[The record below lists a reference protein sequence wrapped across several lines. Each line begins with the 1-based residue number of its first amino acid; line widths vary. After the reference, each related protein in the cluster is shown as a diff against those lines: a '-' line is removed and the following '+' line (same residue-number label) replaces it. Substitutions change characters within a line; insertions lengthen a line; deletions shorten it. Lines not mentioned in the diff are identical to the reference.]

1 MTDLEAFS
9 AATTA
14 HLARVI
20 EVNARALADVAA
32 LVIDVAGR
40 KGLLYTA
47 GAGHSLSGVIET
59 FFRAGGFAFVRPL
72 WHPDLLPLRGAER
85 STAAERRPGLGREVV
100 AASSL
105 EARDAVVV
113 FSNSGVNPYPIEV
126 AQGAREGGAR
136 VVAITSRTAS
146 DAAPLRAGTRLHEIA
161 DLVLDT
167 MVPPG
172 DATWPAAAPVTA
184 PLSTLTN
191 AMLWNAVL
199 VLAHEADPNLPM
211 WRSANVSDSGDGNDR
226 IAEAFAP
233 RVPEIRMGQIA
244 VESS

>member
-172 DATWPAAAPVTA
+172 DATWPAPAPVTA

-199 VLAHEADPNLPM
+199 VLAHEADPNLPV

>member
-1 MTDLEAFS
+1 M
-9 AATTA
+9 
-14 HLARVI
+14 
-20 EVNARALADVAA
+20 RAL
-32 LVIDVAGR
+32 
-40 KGLLYTA
+40 
-47 GAGHSLSGVIET
+47 
-59 FFRAGGFAFVRPL
+59 P
-72 WHPDLLPLRGAER
+72 
-85 STAAERRPGLGREVV
+85 
-100 AASSL
+100 
-105 EARDAVVV
+105 
-113 FSNSGVNPYPIEV
+113 
-126 AQGAREGGAR
+126 
-136 VVAITSRTAS
+136 ITSRTAS
-146 DAAPLRAGTRLHEIA
+146 DVAPLRVGVRLYEVV

-199 VLAHEADPNLPM
+199 VLAHEADPDLPV

-226 IAEAFAP
+226 IAEAFAA

>member
-1 MTDLEAFS
+1 MTDLEKFAT
-9 AATTA
+9 ATTE
-14 HLARVI
+14 HLARVVD
-20 EVNARALADVAA
+20 VNAIAIADVAA
-32 LVIDVAGR
+32 LVTDVAGR

-59 FFRAGGFAFVRPL
+59 FFRAGGLAFVRPL
-72 WHPDLLPLRGAER
+72 WHPDVLPLRGAGR
-85 STAAERRPGLGREVV
+85 STAAERTPGLGRDVV

-105 EARDAVVV
+105 RANDALVV
-113 FSNSGVNPYPIEV
+113 FSNSGVNYYPIEV
-126 AQGAREGGAR
+126 AQAARDRGAR

-146 DAAPLRAGTRLHEIA
+146 DAAPLRAGVRLHQIA

-167 MVPPG
+167 MVPTG
-172 DATWPAAAPVTA
+172 DATWPADAPVTA

-199 VLAHEADPNLPM
+199 VLAHEGDPDLPV
-211 WRSANVSDSGDGNDR
+211 WRSANVSDFGDGNDC
-226 IAEAFAP
+226 IAEEFAA
-233 RVPEIRMGQIA
+233 RVPEIRMGQMA

>member
-1 MTDLEAFS
+1 MTDLETFS

-136 VVAITSRTAS
+136 VVAISSRTAS
-146 DAAPLRAGTRLHEIA
+146 DAAPLRAGARLHEIA

-199 VLAHEADPNLPM
+199 VLAHEADPDLPV

>member
-1 MTDLEAFS
+1 MTDLEEFS
-9 AATTA
+9 TATTA
-14 HLARVI
+14 HLARVVA
-20 EVNARALADVAA
+20 VNTGALAEVAA
-32 LVIDVAGR
+32 LITEVADRQGV
-40 KGLLYTA
+40 LYSV

-59 FFRAGGFAFVRPL
+59 FFRAGGLAFVRPL

-85 STAAERRPGLGREVV
+85 STAAERTPGLGREVV

-105 EARDAVVV
+105 DARDAVVV

-126 AQGAREGGAR
+126 AQGARERGAR
-136 VVAITSRTAS
+136 VIAITSRAAS
-146 DAAPLRAGTRLHEIA
+146 DAAPLRAGVRLHQVA

-199 VLAHEADPNLPM
+199 VLAYEADPDLPM
-211 WRSANVSDSGDGNDR
+211 WRSANVSDPGDGNDW
-226 IAEAFAP
+226 IAEAFAA
-233 RVPEIRMGQIA
+233 RIPEIRMGQIA

>member
-1 MTDLEAFS
+1 MTDLETFS

-136 VVAITSRTAS
+136 VVAITSRKAS
-146 DAAPLRAGTRLHEIA
+146 DAAPLRAGARLHEIA

-167 MVPPG
+167 MVLPG

-199 VLAHEADPNLPM
+199 VLAHEADPDLPV

>member
-9 AATTA
+9 TATTA
-14 HLARVI
+14 HLARVV
-20 EVNARALADVAA
+20 EVNADAIADAAA
-32 LVIDVAGR
+32 LVTDVASR
-40 KGLLYTA
+40 KGLLYTT
-47 GAGHSLSGVIET
+47 GAGHSLCGVIET
-59 FFRAGGFAFVRPL
+59 FFRAGGLAFVRPL

-85 STAAERRPGLGREVV
+85 STAAERTPGLGRKVV
-100 AASSL
+100 AASSI
-105 EARDAVVV
+105 EVRDAVVV

-126 AQGAREGGAR
+126 AQGARERGAR
-136 VVAITSRTAS
+136 VVAITSRVAS
-146 DAAPLRAGTRLHEIA
+146 DAAPLRAGARLYEVA

-172 DATWPAAAPVTA
+172 DAMWPAAAPVTA

-199 VLAHEADPNLPM
+199 VLAHEADPDLPV

-226 IAEAFAP
+226 IAEVFAP